1 VTPVD
6 EHEPRSLPGSG
17 GRSGGGE
24 KGQDVRSQ
32 AGRQGG
38 TEPEEGNEKKK
49 KKSIRGALG
58 FCWNRTRPAAELLSL
73 SLVWCG
79 G

>member
-1 VTPVD
+1 MSTNLARSLDPVD
-6 EHEPRSLPGSG
+6 GREG
-17 GRSGGGE
+17 GKRGKTCG
-24 KGQDVRSQ
+24 VRQ